1 MMSSALIDPSTR
13 LRDKTVLITGAA
25 SGIGRGTA
33 RVFAAQGARL
43 VVTDV
48 NGAALKTLADEL
60 GDSVVAW
67 QEADVSDEAAVA
79 RLFEDAVAP
88 LGRLDGVVCS
98 HGILDLEDGLLENHA
113 TGVFERTLRVNLFG
127 DYFVVRGA
135 IPWLKEAGRGSIVLI
150 SSLASLRTPSSIAYG
165 ASKGA
170 INAMAKTISGQY
182 ARHGIRC
189 NVVCPGSIETP
200 MFQRASAKH
209 AGGTATTPSRDLATM
224 GHMGRIGQPEDIGYA
239 AAFLV
244 SDESGFITAT
254 VQVVDGGVGQH

>member
-1 MMSSALIDPSTR
+1 MMNSLIDPTAR
-13 LRDKTVLITGAA
+13 LRDKTCLITGAA

-48 NGAALKTLADEL
+48 NGAGLKALADEL

-67 QEADVSDEAAVA
+67 QETDVSDEAAVA
-79 RLFEDAVAP
+79 RLFKDAVAP
-88 LGRLDGVVCS
+88 LGRLDAVVCA

-113 TGVFERTLRVNLFG
+113 TAVFEQTLRVNLFG

-135 IPWLKEAGRGSIVLI
+135 IPWLKAAGRGSVVLI
-150 SSLASLRTPSSIAYG
+150 SSLAALRTPSSIAYG

-182 ARHGIRC
+182 AREGIRC
-189 NVVCPGSIETP
+189 NVICPGPIETP
-200 MFQRASAKH
+200 MFERASAKH
-209 AGGTATTPSRDLATM
+209 ASGKGPSRDLGSM
-224 GHMGRIGQPEDIGYA
+224 GHMGRIGQPEEIGYA
-239 AAFLV
+239 AAFLC

-254 VQVVDGGVGQH
+254 VQVVDGGVAQH

>member
-1 MMSSALIDPSTR
+1 
-13 LRDKTVLITGAA
+13 LITGAA

-33 RVFAAQGARL
+33 QVFAAQGARL

-48 NGAALKTLADEL
+48 NGPALKTLAGQL

-67 QEADVSDEAAVA
+67 QETDVSDEAAVA

-88 LGRLDGVVCS
+88 LGRLDGVVCA
-98 HGILDLEDGLLENHA
+98 HGILDLEDGLLEHHSTA
-113 TGVFERTLRVNLFG
+113 VFERTLRVNLFG
-127 DYFVVRGA
+127 DYFVARGA
-135 IPWLKEAGRGSIVLI
+135 IPWLRAAGRGSIVLI
-150 SSLASLRTPSSIAYG
+150 SSLAALRTPSSIGYG

-182 ARHGIRC
+182 AREGIRC
-189 NVVCPGSIETP
+189 NVICPGSIETP
-200 MFQRASAKH
+200 MFARANAKH
-209 AGGTATTPSRDLATM
+209 ASGKGASRDLGSM

-244 SDESGFITAT
+244 SDESGFVTAT
-254 VQVVDGGVGQH
+254 VQVVDGGVAQH